1 MTTVNQKSKQSI
13 KGKVSDDQFDLE
25 IKSEKF
31 KETVP
36 RLEYGMSLIGLVIGG
51 AMLGVG
57 VHYRDVCPNGA
68 AQWLLISGAI
78 ALTAQ
83 LLNFWAKV
91 YQKFALENG
100 KITSGEK
107 FVMAV
112 NRFLTALVSLVE
124 FAILIYGSVVV
135 FGAWAKWTHDD
146 KDKNLKEYCEYTP
159 MMFAS

>member
-112 NRFLTALVSLVE
+112 NRL
-124 FAILIYGSVVV
+124 
-135 FGAWAKWTHDD
+135 
-146 KDKNLKEYCEYTP
+146 
-159 MMFAS
+159 